1 MAPTACTVI
10 IFNTVSTRL
19 CVLLL
24 CLSED
29 PHVCGLPYPRRVV
42 IVHNKKQ
49 LCCVF
54 EVLFCVYLN
63 KTLQR
68 KCMIQNICYV
78 ICSLFVN
85 NHKPLKVIFLV
96 GVLKVKGKIFSMYN

>member
-1 MAPTACTVI
+1 M
-10 IFNTVSTRL
+10 IFNTVSTQL
-19 CVLLL
+19 YVLLL
-24 CLSED
+24 FLSED
-29 PHVCGLPYPRRVV
+29 PHVCGLPFPRLIV

-63 KTLQR
+63 KTLQH

-78 ICSLFVN
+78 IFLLFVN
-85 NHKPLKVIFLV
+85 NHKPLIVIFLV
-96 GVLKVKGKIFSMYN
+96 GVLKVKGRSFAMCN